1 MSSRKSNK
9 QASDQKV
16 ARRDIPDRLRES
28 PNSCFKLKDT
38 DAERDCGWDK
48 DKAAVATAENRK
60 RLEELQYRLYADGRY
75 ALLLAIQAIDGGGK
89 DSTIRRVVSA
99 FNPQGCS
106 VTAFKAPSVEELRH
120 DFLWRIHKAAP
131 ARGSVG
137 VFNRSHYEDVLV
149 VRVNDLV
156 PRAVWE
162 RRYEQINA
170 FERTVSECDTRIVKI
185 FLHISKEEQRE
196 RFQDRLDDRKKN
208 WKFDLG
214 DLEKRTQWDAYN
226 QAFEVMLQKCSTQ
239 HAPWYVIPA
248 NRKWFRDFA
257 VSQILIYELEQLP
270 LRFPQP
276 RFDVKSVKLV

>member
-1 MSSRKSNK
+1 M
-9 QASDQKV
+9 
-16 ARRDIPDRLRES
+16 ARRDIPDRLRVS
-28 PNSCFKLKDT
+28 PNSRFKLKDT
-38 DAERDCGWDK
+38 DAERDFGWDK

-170 FERTVSECDTRIVKI
+170 FERTLSECDTRIVKI

-214 DLEKRTQWDAYN
+214 DLEKRTQRDAYN